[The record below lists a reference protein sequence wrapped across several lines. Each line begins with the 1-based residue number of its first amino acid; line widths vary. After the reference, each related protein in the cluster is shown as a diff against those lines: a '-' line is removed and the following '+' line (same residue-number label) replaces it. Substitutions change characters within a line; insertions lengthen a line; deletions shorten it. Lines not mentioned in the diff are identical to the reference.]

1 MATSTKLL
9 IFESWEKFIQ
19 TLFEILKSK
28 SCTNDT
34 RYRTLPMTLEIQVL
48 ALDNHKNVTGL
59 NRLMGSPLPLLIIES
74 PMTI

>member
-28 SCTNDT
+28 SCTKDT

-48 ALDNHKNVTGL
+48 ALDNHKNVAGL